1 MNSALS
7 FFFFKNILL
16 TPLLAWGTMHGF
28 IGFTRALNLSSI
40 QKIKKLKVIV
50 LLIVFY
56 TSIPIFYKNNFAFS
70 PLFDLLKELTSS
82 VLLGLIWT
90 WLLLEFSEAIGHP
103 LKNPRLFYLWTL
115 ISIMAFG
122 IFSLTR

>member
-7 FFFFKNILL
+7 IFFFKNILL

-28 IGFTRALNLSSI
+28 IGFSRALNLSSI
-40 QKIKKLKVIV
+40 KKIKKLKVIG
-50 LLIVFY
+50 LLILFY
-56 TSIPIFYKNNFAFS
+56 CSIPIFYKNNFSFS

-82 VLLGLIWT
+82 LLLGLIWT
-90 WLLLEFSEAIGHP
+90 WILLEFSEAIGHP
-103 LKNPRLFYLWTL
+103 LKNPRIFYLWTL

-122 IFSLTR
+122 IFSITR